1 MDLEELGQESVS
13 AAQSDMPVRPQMPND
28 NHSAP
33 SPASPDTEDGN
44 AAGMAMTL
52 ATPSVASTPAAF
64 SPHHQVS
71 DDINAAVSSLPGH
84 QVPVETMVATHKP
97 RYFHL
102 DIDRT
107 QSDGTLVPLGVKLD
121 VTSNGLKVYE
131 IKPQSPICNW
141 NSRCALTFPDDAVQI
156 GDTFIQ
162 VNDTR
167 LSNEPQHQ
175 CEAMINELREAKD
188 LFIVVCRNYEAKDL

>member
-13 AAQSDMPVRPQMPND
+13 AGQSDMPVSAGQSDMPV
-28 NHSAP
+28 SAAQSDIP
-33 SPASPDTEDGN
+33 IIE
-44 AAGMAMTL
+44 
-52 ATPSVASTPAAF
+52 
-64 SPHHQVS
+64 VS

-175 CEAMINELREAKD
+175 CEAMMHELREAKD
-188 LFIVVCRNYEAKDL
+188 FFIVVCRNYEAKDLWY